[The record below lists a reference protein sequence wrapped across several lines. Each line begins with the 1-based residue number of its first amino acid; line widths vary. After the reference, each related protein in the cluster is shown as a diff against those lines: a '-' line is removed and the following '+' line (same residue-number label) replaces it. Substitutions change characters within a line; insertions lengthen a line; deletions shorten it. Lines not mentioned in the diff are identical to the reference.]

1 MHVNSSPCPKT
12 DQFTV
17 FLKPCMTKRM
27 SLTVNFIRLNEKIRR
42 KLNICCQ
49 GVMETVKAAN
59 I

>member
-1 MHVNSSPCPKT
+1 MMKG
-12 DQFTV
+12 
-17 FLKPCMTKRM
+17 M
-27 SLTVNFIRLNEKIRR
+27 SLAVNFIRLNEKIRR